1 MRLGI
6 KPKLTLDLLILNISK
21 GVYVCLAVDVYT
33 DDQHKRLI
41 HKLQAKEKNYDLLPM
56 KCLERIRSAPIK
68 SKREANNSGD
78 FYLPKMRR
86 ALCANFAPKERE
98 GHKLTCLL
106 TFDGK
111 NSVSIFASI
120 CPQ

>member
-1 MRLGI
+1 MWLGI
-6 KPKLTLDLLILNISK
+6 KPKRTLDLLILNISK

-68 SKREANNSGD
+68 SKRGKQLWRFLSAKDEESTMRKFCPEG
-78 FYLPKMRR
+78 KRR
-86 ALCANFAPKERE
+86 AQINVPF
-98 GHKLTCLL
+98 
-106 TFDGK
+106 
-111 NSVSIFASI
+111 NI
-120 CPQ
+120 

>member
-1 MRLGI
+1 M
-6 KPKLTLDLLILNISK
+6 LLLM
-21 GVYVCLAVDVYT
+21 CT
-33 DDQHKRLI
+33 HDQHKRLI

-68 SKREANNSGD
+68 SKRGKQLWRFLSAKDEESYAQI
-78 FYLPKMRR
+78 LPRR
-86 ALCANFAPKERE
+86 EEE